1 MSASTL
7 GKLYRS
13 GEIIVRKGEFG
24 DCMFVIQQG
33 EVEVLDERPDGSVVR
48 LASMRDGE
56 FFGEMALLEQQPRNA
71 TVRAVG
77 EASILTLDKKT
88 FLRRVHADPSLAYR
102 LLQTLSKRIRGL
114 NAEVIRLQTA
124 ALQVPPELLD
134 PAALP
139 QPPAPRARL
148 GQ

>member
-7 GKLYRS
+7 GKLYRDR
-13 GEIIVRKGEFG
+13 EIIVRKGEIG

-33 EVEVLDERPDGSVVR
+33 EV
-48 LASMRDGE
+48 ASMRTGD
-56 FFGEMALLEQQPRNA
+56 FFGEMALLEQQPRTA

-114 NAEVIRLQTA
+114 NAEVVRLQTA
-124 ALQVPPELLD
+124 SLQVPPELLD

-139 QPPAPRARL
+139 QPSVPRAHL
-148 GQ
+148 NP